1 MANGNIRI
9 AWIDIAR
16 IIAIVLIV
24 GFHLLY
30 ALNEDQGLRPYGF
43 VGASLFFIL
52 SGYMLAF
59 RYPNKTSFEFEW
71 LKKRF
76 VKIVSLYYPALIA
89 MALLFP
95 VDTYYRGPYDLG
107 LHFVFMNWI
116 SQDTAYSIIS
126 AGWFIAP
133 LIGLYLLFPFL
144 NRFMKKAPYLIFIAF
159 ALELANR
166 FIVNDLVSFSPIFFL
181 GEFCFG
187 IAVAQGERRL
197 WVLAAA
203 LIPAIINPVMTVPF
217 VLFLVLSSLAG
228 AVLKLPGPLSLVAE
242 NTFEIFLF
250 HEAIIMVALGRWGVY
265 GLGMASSLV
274 ALALGIAAIKL
285 FSRGVQKITTR

>member
-1 MANGNIRI
+1 MGSGNNRI
-9 AWIDIAR
+9 VWIDFAR

-30 ALNEDQGLRPYGF
+30 ALNENQGLRSYGF

-59 RYPNKTSFEFEW
+59 RYPDVTGFDFDW

-95 VDTYYRGPYDLG
+95 IDTYYRGPYDLG
-107 LHFVFMNWI
+107 LHFIFMNWI

-126 AGWFIAP
+126 AGWFIVP
-133 LIGLYLLFPFL
+133 LIGLYLLFPYL

-166 FIVNDLVSFSPIFFL
+166 FMVKDLVSFSPVFFL

-187 IAVAQGERRL
+187 MIIANGERKWWL
-197 WVLAAA
+197 LAAA
-203 LIPAIINPVMTVPF
+203 LIPAIINPVLLVPF
-217 VLFLVLSSLAG
+217 VLFFILSSLAG
-228 AVLKLPGPLSLVAE
+228 AVLKLPGPLSLVAG

-250 HEAIIMVALGRWGVY
+250 HEAAIMVALGRWSLYGQGMLVSLI
-265 GLGMASSLV
+265 GLGTAIVLV
-274 ALALGIAAIKL
+274 KL
-285 FSRGVQKITTR
+285 ISKRIQRTL

>member
-1 MANGNIRI
+1 MANGNNRI

-59 RYPNKTSFEFEW
+59 RYPDVTGFDFDW
-71 LKKRF
+71 LNKRF
-76 VKIVSLYYPALIA
+76 VKIASLYYPALIA

-133 LIGLYLLFPFL
+133 LIGLYLLFPYL
-144 NRFMKKAPYLIFIAF
+144 NRFMKKIPYLIFIAF

-166 FIVNDLVSFSPIFFL
+166 FMVKDLVSFSPIFFL

-187 IAVAQGERRL
+187 IAVAHGERRL

-203 LIPAIINPVMTVPF
+203 LIPAIVNPVMVVSF
-217 VLFLVLSSLAG
+217 VLFFI
-228 AVLKLPGPLSLVAE
+228 LSLLANMVFRLPSFLSFIAG

-250 HEAIIMVALGRWGVY
+250 HEALIMVALGRWSLY
-265 GLGMASSLV
+265 GQGMLVSLIGLV
-274 ALALGIAAIKL
+274 TAIVLIKL
-285 FSRGVQKITTR
+285 ISKRIQRL